1 MLKENNN
8 VQNVIKSATEN
19 AEAIIDVNKIV
30 GEPILNQR
38 GQTAIPISKVTVGVL
53 SGGGEYGELR
63 LSKEIG
69 ERFAGG
75 ALTIT
80 SVSPECFLIDNGNG
94 FEIVNANGAL
104 DSLMIAISQLINKV
118 KKWNL
123 TN

>member
-19 AEAIIDVNKIV
+19 AEVIIDVNKIV
-30 GEPILNQR
+30 GKPILNQR

-75 ALTIT
+75 ALTIN
-80 SVSPECFLIDNGNG
+80 SVSPECFLLDNGNG
-94 FEIVNANGAL
+94 FEIVNSNGAL

-118 KKWNL
+118 KK
-123 TN
+123 